1 MWNCPIGVQQRRIE
15 DGATN
20 VDLIRPGIEIPDLEA
35 KLVKLIH
42 TCILNVAVT
51 TIELQVCV
59 GSHDPALQDGSMCA
73 SDC

>member
-59 GSHDPALQDGSMCA
+59 GSHDPALQDCSM
-73 SDC
+73 